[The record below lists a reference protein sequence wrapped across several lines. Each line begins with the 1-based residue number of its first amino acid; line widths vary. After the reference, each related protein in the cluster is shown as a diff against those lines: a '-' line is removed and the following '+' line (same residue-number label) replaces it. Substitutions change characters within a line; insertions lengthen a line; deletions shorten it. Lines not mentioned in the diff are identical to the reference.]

1 MSMYSYLLLIIY
13 TMETLWTP
21 IIWIN
26 CHQCTLFFMNFV
38 GVFAPFCFGHHVGV
52 ALRRLQIFIAC
63 RLLFFFRLSQD
74 RWHWHGQNKYVWV
87 RICGRKKQSVLFRYQ
102 TKAVTVMIKP
112 LLMHYGTFGQHS
124 LEPEPHSKSLPNAG
138 FMIAVPVFFF
148 LRIFRYHYIV
158 DRPARFDRTMTSVV
172 ASFFCRMHLHTFR
185 LSFEKVPKFAE
196 SLGGRGC
203 CLLFNNLPTSLGGKG
218 CC

>member
-1 MSMYSYLLLIIY
+1 MSMFSYLLLIIY

-26 CHQCTLFFMNFV
+26 CHQCTLCFMNFV

-52 ALRRLQIFIAC
+52 ALRRLQVFIAC
-63 RLLFFFRLSQD
+63 RLLFFFSPFKIVD
-74 RWHWHGQNKYVWV
+74 TGTGKTNTYESEFVEE
-87 RICGRKKQSVLFRYQ
+87 KKQSVQFRYQ

-138 FMIAVPVFFF
+138 FMIAVPVFFK
-148 LRIFRYHYIV
+148 RIFRYHYI
-158 DRPARFDRTMTSVV
+158 
-172 ASFFCRMHLHTFR
+172 
-185 LSFEKVPKFAE
+185 
-196 SLGGRGC
+196 
-203 CLLFNNLPTSLGGKG
+203 
-218 CC
+218 